1 MLSCGIWVGMRVLDH
16 IQVFAGHASDAFQMC
31 EDVHAALIC
40 ESARGV
46 LFYCNSKKKSGA
58 CICNKILLPLGRLG
72 NLNHYQWL
80 DSA

>member
-58 CICNKILLPLGRLG
+58 CIVIKFYYLWADWAI
-72 NLNHYQWL
+72 
-80 DSA
+80 